1 MRPRVSVLCVVKD
14 AAGNVSVVFRER
26 RCLES
31 SKEIVFMTLH
41 IGSGGDLHV
50 ESSGS
55 SICITVRGLERVTG
69 LFVFIFTSA
78 RVLGE
83 GQEIAA
89 ASARAL
95 CCERCSWKCV
105 RGVPG
110 AAVFGLLEGNCAY
123 GATHWVWG

>member
-1 MRPRVSVLCVVKD
+1 MLCVVKD
-14 AAGNVSVVFRER
+14 AAGNVSLVFWER

-55 SICITVRGLERVTG
+55 SICITVRGLERATG
-69 LFVFIFTSA
+69 LFVCTLA

-83 GQEIAA
+83 GKENSA
-89 ASARAL
+89 ASVSAL
-95 CCERCSWKCV
+95 CCERCGWKCFLS
-105 RGVPG
+105 VPG
-110 AAVFGLLEGNCAY
+110 AAVFGILEGNPPFNLL
-123 GATHWVWG
+123 TRL

>member
-1 MRPRVSVLCVVKD
+1 MLCVVKD
-14 AAGNVSVVFRER
+14 AAGNVSLVFRGR

-69 LFVFIFTSA
+69 LFVCTLA

-83 GQEIAA
+83 GKEIAA
-89 ASARAL
+89 ASVSAL
-95 CCERCSWKCV
+95 CCERCSWKFV
-105 RGVPG
+105 LSVPG
-110 AAVFGLLEGNCAY
+110 AAVFGILERNC
-123 GATHWVWG
+123 V

>member
-1 MRPRVSVLCVVKD
+1 MLCVVKD
-14 AAGNVSVVFRER
+14 AAGNVSLVFRER

-41 IGSGGDLHV
+41 IGPGGDLHV
-50 ESSGS
+50 GSGS
-55 SICITVRGLERVTG
+55 SICFIVRRLERVAGT
-69 LFVFIFTSA
+69 FTRA

-95 CCERCSWKCV
+95 CCGKC
-105 RGVPG
+105 R
-110 AAVFGLLEGNCAY
+110 
-123 GATHWVWG
+123 

>member
-1 MRPRVSVLCVVKD
+1 
-14 AAGNVSVVFRER
+14 
-26 RCLES
+26 
-31 SKEIVFMTLH
+31 MTLH

-69 LFVFIFTSA
+69 FRLFVFTFTKA

-89 ASARAL
+89 ASVRAL

-105 RGVPG
+105 RSVPG
-110 AAVFGLLEGNCAY
+110 AAVFGILEGNCVY
-123 GATHWVWG
+123 GATH

>member
-1 MRPRVSVLCVVKD
+1 MLCVVKD
-14 AAGNVSVVFRER
+14 AAGNVSLVFRGR

-41 IGSGGDLHV
+41 IGPGGDLHV
-50 ESSGS
+50 GSGS
-55 SICITVRGLERVTG
+55 SICFIVRRLDRVAGT
-69 LFVFIFTSA
+69 FTRA

-89 ASARAL
+89 ASGSAL
-95 CCERCSWKCV
+95 CCERCSWTCV
-105 RGVPG
+105 LRVPG
-110 AAVFGLLEGNCAY
+110 AAVFGILEGNCVY